1 MNATTPPSL
10 VIDVVDT
17 GDTVLFRVRGE
28 LDLRTG
34 PRLDRALT
42 PFHARHCEL
51 DLAEVPFTDSTGVN
65 LLIRHQRGAAR
76 AGGSLCLV
84 AVTRSV
90 RRVLEITGTAGLLIA
105 DRGLPRKPGSEA
117 P

>member
-10 VIDVVDT
+10 VINVVDT

-42 PFHARHCEL
+42 PFHGRCCEL

-65 LLIRHQRGAAR
+65 LLVRHHRNAVR
-76 AGGSLCLV
+76 AGGSLRLV
-84 AVTRSV
+84 SVTRPV
-90 RRVLEITGTAGLLIA
+90 LRVLRLTGTDALL
-105 DRGLPRKPGSEA
+105 LPGDGPPGEPGGS
-117 P
+117 

>member
-1 MNATTPPSL
+1 VNPTTPPSL

-34 PRLDRALT
+34 PRLERALT
-42 PFHARHCEL
+42 PFRARRCEL

-65 LLIRHQRGAAR
+65 LLVRNSRNAAR
-76 AGGSLCLV
+76 AGGSLRIV
-84 AVTRSV
+84 SVTPPV
-90 RRVLEITGTAGLLIA
+90 LRVLRLTGTAALLMA
-105 DRGLPRKPGSEA
+105 GDSPPDEPGVR
-117 P
+117 

>member
-42 PFHARHCEL
+42 PFHARCCEL

-65 LLIRHQRGAAR
+65 LLVRNHRNAAR
-76 AGGSLCLV
+76 AGGSLRIV
-84 AVTRSV
+84 SVTRPV
-90 RRVLEITGTAGLLIA
+90 LRVLRLTGTAAILLA
-105 DRGLPRKPGSEA
+105 GDGPPEEPGVC
-117 P
+117 